1 MKYVAVI
8 AFYARHDNEYS
19 DHSHIIIYKV
29 FSDEPAAWE
38 YLYRADT
45 EYYDEAGNFLPA
57 GHKDR
62 GLVLS
67 GVGEFDDDDHTMTIE
82 SHIRHTY
89 DGEDAELWFDFER

>member
-8 AFYARHDNEYS
+8 AFYARHNDEVNE
-19 DHSHIIIYKV
+19 HPHIIVYKV
-29 FSDEPAAWE
+29 FPEERAAWE
-38 YLYRADT
+38 YICMADM

-67 GVGEFDDDDHTMTIE
+67 DVSGFGNDDHTKVIE
-82 SHIRHTY
+82 DHIRRAY
-89 DGEDAELWFDFER
+89 DGEDAELWFDFEG